1 MKKFFYYA
9 FAVMTAMCMT
19 ACSSDD
25 DDNGGSQKQEVNLPT
40 PKNADNAAQYVLTT
54 PKAPEVAAGA
64 EVNPD
69 APQLQTIDITESSNL
84 MLELRHPISGNIEY
98 FKEKAVLNGNI
109 YTVNGEKVKGTVKVL
124 GDGARMTRG
133 TTGLELNLEV
143 KYTETEI
150 YTYTTNDGTTVTT
163 IEKRSVDSSEA
174 LRRLSRDWNILGVI
188 LKLDSED
195 VDVSER
201 WEAKNG
207 LLNLETTVLKEA
219 LDQGVNLTAD
229 EQAELKKTVKGIS
242 ITASGDRSFS
252 LDYTNA
258 KPDVATWE
266 WADASKTKISIKLRD
281 GKMGNKFIQ
290 DASQIS
296 FDFNGDRCNMKMVTT
311 FNDNGGKK
319 WDVELVVQTQASSN

>member
-40 PKNADNAAQYVLTT
+40 PKNVENAAQYVLTT
-54 PKAPEVAAGA
+54 PKVAVGV
-64 EVNPD
+64 EEDSD
-69 APQLQTIDITESSNL
+69 APQLQTIDITESCEL
-84 MLELRHPISGNIEY
+84 LLELRHPISKQIQY
-98 FKEKAVLNGNI
+98 FKEKATLNGNV
-109 YTVNGEKVKGTVKVL
+109 YTVNGQNVKGTVKVL
-124 GDGARMTRG
+124 GDAARATRSG
-133 TTGLELNLEV
+133 TTNLEVNLEV
-143 KYTETEI
+143 KYTETEV
-150 YTYTTNDGTTVTT
+150 YKYTTDDGTTITT
-163 IEKRSVDSSEA
+163 IVEKPLTADEA
-174 LRRLSRDWNILGVI
+174 LARLSRTWNILGVI

-207 LLNLETTVLKEA
+207 VLNLETTVLKEA
-219 LDQGVNLTAD
+219 LDQGVGLTAE
-229 EQAELKKTVKGIS
+229 EQNDLKKIVKGII
-242 ITASGDRSFS
+242 ITGSGKRLFS

-258 KPDVATWE
+258 HPDVATWE

-319 WDVELVVQTQASSN
+319 WDVELIVQTQASTN

>member
-25 DDNGGSQKQEVNLPT
+25 DDNGGSQEQEVNLPT

-69 APQLQTIDITESSNL
+69 APQLQTIDITESCEL
-84 MLELRHPISGNIEY
+84 MLELRRPDGDIQY

-124 GDGARMTRG
+124 GNAARMTRG

-143 KYTETEI
+143 RYTETEI

-174 LRRLSRDWNILGVI
+174 LKRLSRTWNVAAIILELHSSDI
-188 LKLDSED
+188 DAI
-195 VDVSER
+195 ER
-201 WEAKNG
+201 WNATNNII
-207 LLNLETTVLKEA
+207 NLESTVLEEA
-219 LDQGVNLTAD
+219 LKRGVSLTED
-229 EQAELKKTVKGIS
+229 EKNELRKTVKDIT
-242 ITASGDRSFS
+242 ITASGDRLFS
-252 LDYTNA
+252 IDYTNA
-258 KPDVATWE
+258 NPDVATWE
-266 WADASKTKISIKLRD
+266 WADASKTKITIKLKD

-290 DASQIS
+290 DATDIHFEFYAGSY
-296 FDFNGDRCNMKMVTT
+296 CNMTMATT
-311 FNDNGGKK
+311 FDDNSNKK
-319 WDVELVVQTQASSN
+319 WDVTLIVQMQAPAN

>member
-25 DDNGGSQKQEVNLPT
+25 DDNGGSQKQEVNLPK

-54 PKAPEVAAGA
+54 PKAPAVAAGE

-69 APQLQTIDITESSNL
+69 APQLQTIDITESCDL

-98 FKEKAVLNGNI
+98 FKEKAVLNGDI

-124 GDGARMTRG
+124 GNAARMTRG

-143 KYTETEI
+143 KFTETEV

-163 IEKRSVDSSEA
+163 IESRSVDSDEA
-174 LRRLSRDWNILGVI
+174 IIRLSRNWNILGVI
-188 LKLDSED
+188 LNLDSDD

-207 LLNLETTVLKEA
+207 VLNLETTVLKEA

-242 ITASGDRSFS
+242 ITASGKRSFS
-252 LDYTNA
+252 IEYTNA
-258 KPDVATWE
+258 NPDVATWE
-266 WADASKTKISIKLRD
+266 WADAGKTKISIKLRD

-311 FNDNGGKK
+311 FKDNSNKK
-319 WDVELVVQTQASSN
+319 WDVELIVQTRAAAE